1 MKQPDMYG
9 IKRFLRPV
17 VYGIVAGTVACFLL
31 LTFMSVVMQ
40 FRDLPQMLITFVA
53 TLTFVL
59 GGCRI
64 CQRSFFP
71 GTGHVGGSL
80 LWNLHVFTA
89 CIHQPYGEWSR
100 FLRSGIYQIGS
111 RVVCLR
117 IGRGSRGQQAEK
129 VPLNRLNL
137 SEFMV

>member
-40 FRDLPQMLITFVA
+40 FRDLPQMLITFFA

-59 GGCRI
+59 GGLVAGYVSAAFSRERGMLVGVCCGI
-64 CQRSFFP
+64 CMFLLLAFTNLTVNGPDFCAVAFTKLAAVLFASAL
-71 GTGHVGGSL
+71 GGVVGV
-80 LWNLHVFTA
+80 NKRKKF
-89 CIHQPYGEWSR
+89 R
-100 FLRSGIYQIGS
+100 
-111 RVVCLR
+111 
-117 IGRGSRGQQAEK
+117 
-129 VPLNRLNL
+129 
-137 SEFMV
+137 

>member
-59 GGCRI
+59 GGLVAGYVSAAFSREKAALTYPATKPPNTKVKVATNVISI
-64 CQRSFFP
+64 CGRSR
-71 GTGHVGGSL
+71 
-80 LWNLHVFTA
+80 N
-89 CIHQPYGEWSR
+89 CITTDMKVSSR
-100 FLRSGIYQIGS
+100 K
-111 RVVCLR
+111 
-117 IGRGSRGQQAEK
+117 QAT
-129 VPLNRLNL
+129 VPATIP
-137 SEFMV
+137 